1 MKSRHIPYFDFY
13 PADFMTGVRGLSAL
27 EVGVYTMLLCRIYEE
42 SGPVEYHRAKLAA
55 YCGMPDKT
63 FEKAFLRLVDLG
75 KVRVTDGMVSNP
87 RAMVEIDKRKSKLN
101 SSKMAGKISAEK
113 RQQKQGGEVTPV
125 EPPFNHTDTDKY
137 SVEANASPGAD
148 APPDPD
154 RLMFDSGRTL
164 LVSAGKSPDQAG
176 RILGKWRKDHG
187 AEAVIAAI
195 GRARREGAVDPVAF
209 ISGCLLAKP
218 QSRASPAIGERKT
231 APDGRELEWS
241 GIDGWME
248 VRG

>member
-1 MKSRHIPYFDFY
+1 MSLPYLPLYIDDFE
-13 PADFMTGVRGLSAL
+13 AATAHL
-27 EVGVYTMLLCRIYEE
+27 TMLEDGAYNRLLRLCWRSPGCKLPNDEAWIIRKM
-42 SGPVEYHRAKLAA
+42 RATSEA
-55 YCGMPDKT
+55 
-63 FEKAFLRLVDLG
+63 EKAAVFAVLAEFFTRGRG
-75 KVRVTDGMVSNP
+75 KVWSKRLLSEHLQISVS
-87 RAMVEIDKRKSKLN
+87 RQRRKE
-101 SSKMAGKISAEK
+101 AGKSGGLAK
-113 RQQKQGGEVTPV
+113 AQKNKDK
-125 EPPFNHTDTDKY
+125 EPSNAVALLKQPEPEPY
-137 SVEANASPGAD
+137 SSVEANASPGAD

-154 RLMFDSGRTL
+154 RLMFDSGRAL